1 MKFLTRSHYLIKS
14 SLIIGLILCSLPACK
29 GIGHS
34 LGNAGDDIGQAAA
47 KAKKV
52 ASPAKI
58 PVPPNPGTQ
67 KAYKVVSVQQSAD
80 ELIASIDTAN
90 GIYQIYVDCQTGA
103 ITRGQVSPTEQVNI
117 IRDVCT
123 FVSNSAESNS
133 STNQTSVTSKSS
145 VLEAKERAWQEYYQG
160 CGGNYQQFEANFRE
174 MFEKSW
180 RETGDRPRGCG

>member
-1 MKFLTRSHYLIKS
+1 M
-14 SLIIGLILCSLPACK
+14 GLILCSLPACK

-34 LGNAGDDIGQAAA
+34 LGSASDDIGQAAA

-52 ASPAKI
+52 APPAKI
-58 PVPPNPGTQ
+58 PVPLNPRTQ
-67 KAYKVVSVQQSAD
+67 KAYKVVDVRQSAD
-80 ELIASIDTAN
+80 ELIASIDTAH

-123 FVSNSAESNS
+123 FVPNSADLNS
-133 STNQTSVTSKSS
+133 STNQTSATSKSPD
-145 VLEAKERAWQEYYQG
+145 LEAKERTWQEYYQG
-160 CGGNYQQFEANFRE
+160 CGGDYQQFEANFRE
-174 MFEKSW
+174 VFEKSW